1 MKLLENHL
9 GETLLVD
16 SAGLD
21 KATGID
27 DEALLNTIENDIH
40 YEVSRYLAQLICTL
54 LEGIYCFT

>member
-1 MKLLENHL
+1 MKLLENHPDEAL
-9 GETLLVD
+9 HVD
-16 SAGLD
+16 SAELD

-40 YEVSRYLAQLICTL
+40 HEVSRYLAQLIYTL